1 MFRRL
6 MLLLAFTPLAAR
18 CQQMAVT
25 FDDLPAHGK
34 RPATVSR
41 LQIAQSILDT
51 LKQQDMPPVYG
62 FINGVRTEE
71 DPITL
76 SVLQAWRAA
85 GQPLGSH
92 TWSHLDLEAIIP
104 AEFESEIEKNEP
116 LLRKYMAGQD
126 WHWLRYP
133 FLHEGET
140 IEKHREIRAWLKAHN
155 YKVADVTMDFEDYL
169 WNDPYAR
176 CVAKGDTAAIQQL
189 HDSYLATAR
198 SYIETYRTL
207 AKNLYAH
214 DIPYILLL
222 HAGAFNA
229 HMLPEL
235 LDLYRTHGFT
245 FISLPEA
252 ERDPAYAEDPDFGYP
267 GGGALTEQLTA
278 KRKLKFPANSK
289 PYKQLEAA
297 CR

>member
-1 MFRRL
+1 
-6 MLLLAFTPLAAR
+6 
-18 CQQMAVT
+18 
-25 FDDLPAHGK
+25 
-34 RPATVSR
+34 
-41 LQIAQSILDT
+41 
-51 LKQQDMPPVYG
+51 
-62 FINGVRTEE
+62 
-71 DPITL
+71 
-76 SVLQAWRAA
+76 
-85 GQPLGSH
+85 
-92 TWSHLDLEAIIP
+92 
-104 AEFESEIEKNEP
+104 
-116 LLRKYMAGQD
+116 MAGQD

-140 IEKHREIRAWLKAHN
+140 IEKHREIRAWLRAHN

-169 WNDPYAR
+169 WNEPYAR
-176 CVAKGDTAAIQQL
+176 CVAQDDTVAIQQL
-189 HDSYLATAR
+189 HDTYLATAG

-207 AKNLYAH
+207 AKNLYGH

-222 HAGAFNA
+222 HAGAFDA

-245 FISLPEA
+245 FISMPEA
-252 ERDPAYAEDPDFGYP
+252 ERDPAYAGDPDFGYP

-278 KRKLKFPANSK
+278 KRQLKFPPNSK